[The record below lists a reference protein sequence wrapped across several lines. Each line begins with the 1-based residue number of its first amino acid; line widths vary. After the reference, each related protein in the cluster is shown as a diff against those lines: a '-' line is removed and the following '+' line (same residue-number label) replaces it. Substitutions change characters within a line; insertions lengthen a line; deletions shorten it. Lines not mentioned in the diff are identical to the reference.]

1 MRGASPA
8 WAVACTVFH
17 TPSCWAPRNPPRD
30 LATTRT
36 TRPGDV
42 HPLPL
47 HGRMSCPGG
56 GCMGGV
62 HFAIGGWA
70 AMASGLH
77 ASADW
82 HRWAKA
88 PWRPEGA
95 LAPTLAAMPAM
106 QRRRLSLLGRAAAEV
121 AWDCHPSAGSVPVVF
136 ASAYGDAG
144 RCLQLLKEFASVGDA
159 SPTEFTFSVH
169 NAIGAM
175 YSIARG
181 DTSNYTSVAAGPAT
195 AASGVV
201 EACALLADG
210 AREVLLVAYDEPLPD
225 AYKVFQAEA
234 ACAYAWAWRIVP
246 PQGGADLSLTW
257 TAASPGE
264 ERAASEL
271 PAGLEA
277 LRFAISR
284 DPGFEHTDGRL
295 RWTWSR
301 HA

>member
-1 MRGASPA
+1 
-8 WAVACTVFH
+8 
-17 TPSCWAPRNPPRD
+17 
-30 LATTRT
+30 
-36 TRPGDV
+36 
-42 HPLPL
+42 
-47 HGRMSCPGG
+47 
-56 GCMGGV
+56 MGGV

-77 ASADW
+77 ASAEW
-82 HRWAKA
+82 HQWAKA

-95 LAPTLAAMPAM
+95 MAPTLAAMPAM
-106 QRRRLSLLGRAAAEV
+106 QRRRLSPLGRAAAEV

-136 ASAYGDAG
+136 ASACGDAA

-181 DTSNYTSVAAGPAT
+181 DASNYTSVAAGRAT

-201 EACALLADG
+201 EACSLLADG
-210 AREVLLVAYDEPLPD
+210 APEVLLVVYDEPLPAD
-225 AYKVFQAEA
+225 YKVFESEA

-246 PQGGADLSLTW
+246 PEHGQHLSLAW
-257 TAASPGE
+257 SAARPGE
-264 ERAASEL
+264 EHRATDL
-271 PAGLEA
+271 PSGLDA
-277 LRFAISR
+277 LRFALSGEPVHR
-284 DPGFEHTDGRL
+284 HTDGRL
-295 RWTWSR
+295 CWTWSR